1 MHKGK
6 FKYFIIS
13 IISVLTCFVCLSQVD
28 SLEKMLEQVEGDE
41 KFELL
46 ITSSKEY
53 WFIDPAKSV
62 ELAEQA
68 FKIGEEKKNDI
79 QKARALNRIGLGF
92 YFLEKYNP
100 AYEYYRKSLI
110 LSKEINYS
118 DGISRASNNIGLIYD
133 ALGSYDTAIDY
144 YYISLDIEKRNNNIE
159 GVAAT
164 LINIGNIYYYLQDYD
179 KALDLYN
186 NCLNICKKLDQKQRI
201 LDCYTN
207 LGSLFFEI
215 NKFDTAIEYSTLAYK
230 LSLEIGNID
239 NQAANLNNIGNVH
252 FEKQQYET
260 ALEFYN
266 KALKIQKE
274 NKYLWSETNTLRNIG
289 GVYNALNQKQN
300 AFKYF
305 DEALEKAKQI
315 NAKKLIMALYSDMSE
330 YYENNNDYIKAL
342 EFHKLYTN
350 LNDVLYNKESRKQ
363 IAEIEKKYEFQ
374 NKEQQ
379 LELITKEN
387 EVKELQIK
395 TQQYIIF
402 IGASISLLIL
412 ALVFIFYNRSLS
424 NKKARI
430 LLEEKNTSISEQKII
445 LEKTIS
451 ELKESEEKQKSLIE
465 NILDGIFIIQNDRL
479 IYSNE
484 AIVDITGYS
493 IEELHNMTFKDIIVR
508 EDLEMII
515 NNYKARMQG
524 KDIPTSY
531 EFRLRH
537 KNGQVVYVILSVGLI
552 SYHGEKAI
560 LGTIKDITGQK
571 KYEDELIHEKEKAE
585 QATQSKSMFLAGM
598 SHEIRNQMSSIIGIT
613 EVLEETDLSAEQK
626 EYLRVVSVSSN
637 NLLNIINNILD
648 FSKIEARQVILEP
661 VRFFLPKL
669 LSEVISLHELKAKNN
684 GLYLKSKIASDTP
697 DIFIGD
703 PTRLSQIL
711 INLVNNAL
719 KFTDKGGV
727 TIEIEIDG
735 QKDNTLKKGDGQC
748 KLKFKVTDTGVGISK
763 DSRHKLF
770 KPFSQTHAAV
780 ERKNKGTGLGL
791 AISKQLVELMEGE
804 IGVDSEINKGSTF
817 WFTAKLINPLSK
829 SGKSSKSITYPDDET
844 SKRLKVLIVEDNIL
858 NQQLTSNIL
867 VKEGFIT
874 DIAENGKIGLDLFK
888 QKKYEVVLM
897 DIQMPVMDGIQ
908 ATRLIRKYEAN
919 KNFKQTKI
927 IAVTAHAKEGEKQKL
942 FDAGMDLYLSKPF
955 KPSQLISM
963 INSLNLS

>member
-1 MHKGK
+1 
-6 FKYFIIS
+6 
-13 IISVLTCFVCLSQVD
+13 VCLSQVD
-28 SLEKMLEQVEGDE
+28 NLEKRLEQVEGDE
-41 KFELL
+41 KYELL
-46 ITSSKEY
+46 LTTSKEY

-68 FKIGEEKKNDI
+68 LEIGEEMKNDI
-79 QKARALNRIGLGF
+79 QKARALNRIGSGY

-100 AYEYYRKSLI
+100 ANEYYRKSLK

-133 ALGSYDTAIDY
+133 ALGNYDTAIEY

-186 NCLNICKKLDQKQRI
+186 NCLNICKKLDHKQRI

-215 NKFDTAIEYSTLAYK
+215 NKFDTALEYSTLAYK

-239 NQAANLNNIGNVH
+239 NQAANLNNIGNVY
-252 FEKQQYET
+252 FEKQQYEK

-274 NKYLWSETNTLRNIG
+274 NKYLWSEINTLRNIG
-289 GVYNALNQKQN
+289 GVYNTINQNQN

-305 DEALEKAKQI
+305 DEALVKAKQI
-315 NAKKLIMALYSDMSE
+315 NAKKLIMALYSDLSE
-330 YYENNNDYIKAL
+330 YYENINDYIKAL

-350 LNDVLYNKESRKQ
+350 LNDVLDNKESRKQ

-387 EVKELQIK
+387 EVQELQIK

-402 IGASISLLIL
+402 IVFSISLIIL
-412 ALVFIFYNRSLS
+412 AFVFVFYNRSRS

-445 LEKTIS
+445 LEKTIA

-465 NILDGIFIIQNDRL
+465 NILDGIFIIQNNRL
-479 IYSNE
+479 IYTNE

-493 IEELHNMTFKDIIVR
+493 IEELHNMTFKDIVVR

-515 NNYKARMQG
+515 NDYNGRIQG

-531 EFRLRH
+531 EFRLKH
-537 KNGQVVYVILSVGLI
+537 KNGHIVYVILSVGLI
-552 SYHGEKAI
+552 NYHGEKAI
-560 LGTIKDITGQK
+560 LGTIKDITSQK
-571 KYEDELIHEKEKAE
+571 RYEDELIREKEKAE
-585 QATQSKSMFLAGM
+585 QATQSKSMYLAGM
-598 SHEIRNQMSSIIGIT
+598 SHEIRNHMSSIIGIT
-613 EVLEETDLSAEQK
+613 EVLEETDLSDEQK

-637 NLLNIINNILD
+637 NLLNIINKILD
-648 FSKIEARQVILEP
+648 FSKIEAGQVILEP
-661 VRFFLPKL
+661 ARFFLPKL
-669 LSEVISLHELKAKNN
+669 ISDVISLHELKAKNN
-684 GLYLKSKIASDTP
+684 GLYIKPKIASGTP
-697 DIFIGD
+697 DILVGD

-719 KFTDKGGV
+719 KFTDRSGV
-727 TIEIEIDG
+727 TIEIQIDD
-735 QKDNTLKKGDGQC
+735 QKNNTLKQNDGHC

-763 DSRHKLF
+763 DSQQKLF
-770 KPFSQTHAAV
+770 KPFSQTHSAV
-780 ERKNKGTGLGL
+780 ERKNGGTGLGL

-804 IGVDSEINKGSTF
+804 IGVDSELNKGSTF
-817 WFTAKLINPLSK
+817 WFTAKLINPLI
-829 SGKSSKSITYPDDET
+829 KSSQNSTSITYPGDET
-844 SKRLKVLIVEDNIL
+844 SKRLKVLIIEDNIL
-858 NQQLTSNIL
+858 TQQLTSNIL
-867 VKEGFIT
+867 VKKGFIT

-888 QKKYEVVLM
+888 QKKYEIVLM

-908 ATRLIRKYEAN
+908 ATRLIRKYEEN
-919 KNFKQTKI
+919 KNYKKTKI

-955 KPSQLISM
+955 KPSQLINM